1 MPKKPILLSSD
12 MQESL
17 KAVALATGKTEE
29 QLITEALDQYLS
41 QLEQKR
47 GLDQL
52 LAVAGMW
59 KDRKDLP
66 NVDKR
71 RGF

>member
-12 MQESL
+12 IQESL

-59 KDRKDLP
+59 KGRKDLP
-66 NVDKR
+66 NVDKL